1 MAGATPANPA
11 TLVASRKLSRL
22 MADAL
27 LIFKPDA
34 SYRLAA
40 RAGIWGWLS
49 TERDWKVESL
59 AWFQPPASLIESHY
73 DFLKGRP
80 FFPWLVDFMTALPLA
95 VGRVTASGETLER
108 MRHDLGETRIAQSRP
123 GSLRERYGI
132 FGGVNCLHLSDSP
145 ESGTAEVAR
154 WAKFVQLDE
163 VSVDLAVETDKFDHT
178 YRLRS
183 LATQVAGGVHV
194 ELASQMIRELLTEES
209 EIDGDR
215 LQALWRITLGALA

>member
-1 MAGATPANPA
+1 
-11 TLVASRKLSRL
+11 

-27 LIFKPDA
+27 VIFKPDA

-40 RAGIWGWLS
+40 RAGIWAWLS
-49 TERDWKVESL
+49 SERDWKVESL
-59 AWFQPPASLIESHY
+59 AWFQPPADLIESHY

-95 VGRVTASGETLER
+95 VGRVSASGEALER
-108 MRHDLGETRIAQSRP
+108 MRFDLGETRIAQSRP

-132 FGGVNCLHLSDSP
+132 FGGINCLHLSDSP
-145 ESGTAEVAR
+145 ETGSAEVER

-163 VSVDLAVETDKFDHT
+163 VSADLAVESDKPDHT

-183 LATQVAGGVHV
+183 LATQVAGGIHV
-194 ELASQMIRELLTEES
+194 ELASQVMRELLTEES
-209 EIDGDR
+209 ELGGER
-215 LQALWRITLGALA
+215 LEALWRVILGALA

>member
-1 MAGATPANPA
+1 
-11 TLVASRKLSRL
+11 

-27 LIFKPDA
+27 VIFKPDA

-40 RAGIWGWLS
+40 RAGLWGWLS
-49 TERDWKVESL
+49 SERDWKVESL

-95 VGRVTASGETLER
+95 VGRVSASGETLER

-145 ESGTAEVAR
+145 ESGSSEVKK
-154 WAKFVQLDE
+154 WSDFVQLDE
-163 VSVDLAVETDKFDHT
+163 VSVDLAVETEKPDHT

-183 LATQVAGGVHV
+183 LATQVANGTHV
-194 ELASQMIRELLTEES
+194 ELASQVMRELLAEES
-209 EIDGDR
+209 DIDGER
-215 LQALWRITLGALA
+215 LQALWRIILGALA